1 MSRHRVAQTMT
12 RREVLKTGARGVSLA
27 LLGGGLLSIEKAPA
41 ALAAPASGG
50 GKVLTVATLLNIKT
64 LDLGRT
70 LENGTN
76 NIAHVTYDTLV
87 TFTGEDLTTIRPSL
101 ATRWSTSPDGLTY
114 TFTLRPNVK
123 FASGNPLTS
132 ADVKWSFER
141 IMHIK
146 GNGAWLLDGVDAVLT
161 PDPATVVIK
170 LSRPV
175 PALLPILTAPP
186 LSPLDMK
193 VVTANGGD
201 AGTEAKDKD
210 TAEGYLNA
218 HSAGS
223 GAFVMT
229 SYVPNQEIVLV
240 KNPTY
245 WRGPSDLD
253 RVVLRSVIEPSA
265 QALMVQ
271 KGDID
276 IAVNIQADQARQLRH
291 APGVTVK
298 TSPALNVV
306 NVILNNNPQVGGPF
320 SHPKVRQA
328 IRYAIDYQG
337 VMALAAPGSVRSA
350 GIIPPSFPGARP
362 RSEAAKTDRE
372 RARALL
378 KEANLGSIDGTF
390 IYSSTLSSF
399 GVDTSILSQKL
410 QLDLAAVGIKVKL
423 VDLPYAIQVQMY
435 RDGKVPMGLG
445 GWLAD
450 YMDMSDYLVFLPG
463 RTVGKRLQWF
473 PDSSPDAQEITELG
487 KRTETEVNR
496 TKAIALYQQLDRRI
510 SDAGPYIP
518 LFQPAVPYAFRSN
531 IKGVTY
537 TTGWY
542 VDYSTIS
549 KA

>member
-1 MSRHRVAQTMT
+1 MGRHAVRQTMT
-12 RREVLKTGARGVSLA
+12 RRDLLSAGGRGVSLA
-27 LLGGGLLSIEKAPA
+27 LLGGGVLSVESAPA
-41 ALAAPASGG
+41 LGAPAGG
-50 GKVLTVATLLNIKT
+50 AARVLSVATLLNIKT
-64 LDLGRT
+64 LDPGRT

-87 TFTGEDLTTIRPSL
+87 TFAGEDLATIRPSL
-101 ATRWSTSPDGLTY
+101 ATKWSTSPDGLTY

-123 FASGNPLTS
+123 FASGNPMTS
-132 ADVKWSFER
+132 ADFKWSFER
-141 IMHIK
+141 LMHIK
-146 GNGAWLLDGVDAVLT
+146 GNGAWLLDGVEAVQA
-161 PDPATVVIK
+161 PNPMTVVLK

-186 LSPLDMK
+186 LSPVDTK
-193 VVTANGGD
+193 VVAANGGD
-201 AGTEAKDKD
+201 AGPDAKDKD

-218 HSAGS
+218 HSAGT
-223 GAFVMT
+223 GAFVLT
-229 SYVPNQEIVLV
+229 TYVPGQELVLT

-245 WRGPSDLD
+245 WRGASELD
-253 RVVLRSVIEPSA
+253 RVVIRNVAEPSA
-265 QALMVQ
+265 QSLMVQ
-271 KGDID
+271 KGDVD
-276 IAVNIQADQARQLRH
+276 IAVNIQADQALQLRH
-291 APGVTVK
+291 VPGVTVK

-306 NVILNNNPQVGGPF
+306 NIIMNSNPQVGGPF

-362 RSEAAKTDRE
+362 RGEAAKTDRE

-378 KEANLGSIDGTF
+378 KEANLGAVEGTF
-390 IYSSTLSSF
+390 IYSSTYASF
-399 GVDTSILSQKL
+399 GVDTSILSQKI
-410 QLDLAAVGIKVKL
+410 QHDLAAVGIKVRL
-423 VDLPYAIQVQMY
+423 VDLPYAVQVQQY
-435 RDGKVPMGLG
+435 RDGKIPMGLG

-473 PDSSPDAQEITELG
+473 PDSSPEAQEIVKLG
-487 KRTETEVNR
+487 ERTETEVNR
-496 TKAIALYQQLDRRI
+496 AKAIALYQELDRRI

-518 LFQPAVPYAFRSN
+518 LYQPAVPYAFRSN
-531 IKGVTY
+531 VKGVTY

>member
-1 MSRHRVAQTMT
+1 MSRYSVRQTMT
-12 RREVLKTGARGVSLA
+12 RRDLLSAGARGVSLA
-27 LLGGGLLSIEKAPA
+27 LLGGGVLSVESAPA
-41 ALAAPASGG
+41 LGAPAGG
-50 GKVLTVATLLNIKT
+50 AGRVLSVATLLNIKT
-64 LDLGRT
+64 LDPGRT

-87 TFTGEDLTTIRPSL
+87 TFAGEDLATIRPSL
-101 ATRWSTSPDGLTY
+101 ATKWSTSPDGLTY

-123 FASGNPLTS
+123 FASGNPMTS
-132 ADVKWSFER
+132 ADFKWSFER
-141 IMHIK
+141 LMHIK
-146 GNGAWLLDGVDAVLT
+146 GNGAWLLDGVEAVQA
-161 PDPATVVIK
+161 PNPMTVVLK

-186 LSPLDMK
+186 LSPVDTK
-193 VVTANGGD
+193 VVAANGGD
-201 AGTEAKDKD
+201 AGPDAKDKD

-218 HSAGS
+218 HSAGT
-223 GAFVMT
+223 GAFVLT
-229 SYVPNQEIVLV
+229 TYVPGQELVLT

-245 WRGPSDLD
+245 WRGPSELD
-253 RVVLRSVIEPSA
+253 RVVIRNVAEPSA
-265 QALMVQ
+265 QSLMVQ
-271 KGDID
+271 KGDVD
-276 IAVNIQADQARQLRH
+276 IAVNIQADQALQLRH
-291 APGVTVK
+291 VPGVTVK

-306 NVILNNNPQVGGPF
+306 NIIMNSNPQVGGPF

-337 VMALAAPGSVRSA
+337 VMALAAPGSARSA
-350 GIIPPSFPGARP
+350 GTIPPSFPGARP
-362 RSEAAKTDRE
+362 RGEAAKTDRE

-378 KEANLGSIDGTF
+378 KEANLGDVEGTF
-390 IYSSTLSSF
+390 IYSSTYASF
-399 GVDTSILSQKL
+399 GVDTSILSQKI
-410 QLDLAAVGIKVKL
+410 QHDLAAVGIRVRL
-423 VDLPYAIQVQMY
+423 VDLPYAVQVQQY
-435 RDGKVPMGLG
+435 RDGKIPMGLG

-473 PDSSPDAQEITELG
+473 PDSSPEAQEIVKLG
-487 KRTETEVNR
+487 QRTETEVNR
-496 TKAIALYQQLDRRI
+496 AKAIALYQELDRRI

-518 LFQPAVPYAFRSN
+518 LYQPAVPYAFRSN
-531 IKGVTY
+531 VKGVTY

>member
-1 MSRHRVAQTMT
+1 MSRHAVKQTMT
-12 RREVLKTGARGVSLA
+12 RRDLLSAGARGASLA
-27 LLGGGLLSIEKAPA
+27 LLGGGVLSIESAPTLGAPA
-41 ALAAPASGG
+41 GSAGR
-50 GKVLTVATLLNIKT
+50 VLSVATLLNIKT
-64 LDLGRT
+64 LDPGRT

-87 TFTGEDLTTIRPSL
+87 TFAGEDLATIRPSL
-101 ATRWSTSPDGLTY
+101 ATKWSTSPDGLTY

-123 FASGNPLTS
+123 FASGNPMTS
-132 ADVKWSFER
+132 ADFKWSFER
-141 IMHIK
+141 LMHIK
-146 GNGAWLLDGVDAVLT
+146 GNGAWLLDGVEAVLAPNPT
-161 PDPATVVIK
+161 TVVLK

-186 LSPLDMK
+186 LSPVDTK
-193 VVTANGGD
+193 VVAANGGD
-201 AGTEAKDKD
+201 AGPDAKDKD

-218 HSAGS
+218 HSAGT
-223 GAFVMT
+223 GAFVLT
-229 SYVPNQEIVLV
+229 SYVPNQELVLA
-240 KNPTY
+240 KNPTF

-253 RVVLRSVIEPSA
+253 RVVIRNVAEPSA

-271 KGDID
+271 KGDVD
-276 IAVNIQADQARQLRH
+276 IAVNIQADQALQLRH
-291 APGVTVK
+291 VPGVTVR

-306 NVILNNNPQVGGPF
+306 NIIMNSNPQVGGPF

-362 RSEAAKTDRE
+362 RGEAAKTDRE

-378 KEANLGSIDGTF
+378 KEANLGNVEGTF
-390 IYSSTLSSF
+390 IYSSTYASF
-399 GVDTSILSQKL
+399 GVDTSILSQKI
-410 QLDLAAVGIKVKL
+410 QHDLAAVGIKVKL
-423 VDLPYAIQVQMY
+423 VDLPYAVQVQQY
-435 RDGKVPMGLG
+435 RDGKIPMGLG

-473 PDSSPDAQEITELG
+473 PDSSPEAQEIVKLG
-487 KRTETEVNR
+487 ARTETEVDR
-496 TKAIALYQQLDRRI
+496 AKAIALYQELDRRI

-518 LFQPAVPYAFRSN
+518 LYQPAVPYAFRSN
-531 IKGVTY
+531 VKGVTY
-537 TTGWY
+537 NTGWY

-549 KA
+549 KT